1 MPFTLYFRDLNPRNL
16 LLDSHGHI
24 KLTYFSKLKGVEY
37 FLNDAAMRRCYAAP
51 GWYHTFVLCPFFI
64 NSSKTNFNLN
74 KICTISRKPTLEK
87 HCFLK
92 SIDPF

>member
-37 FLNDAAMRRCYAAP
+37 SLSDAAMKRCYAAP
-51 GWYHTFVLCPFFI
+51 GWYHTFVLYPLFI
-64 NSSKTNFNLN
+64 VLSKTNFNLDEVG
-74 KICTISRKPTLEK
+74 TISRKPILFK

-92 SIDPF
+92 SIGLV